1 MSEALYDCGGLRF
14 WSQDEIELREMFQQR
29 VVSVASR
36 TLLDLNPAWRI
47 FRVEGPVLTPDAYV
61 SKSYTDKDVFV
72 TNHEIGGSR
81 IMLRPETTASS
92 YEWARK
98 IGGKMP
104 LCVWQ
109 SGKSFRRELS
119 DGATAAKLRF
129 NEFWQLELQC
139 IYSVG
144 TKADYRKA
152 LIDALFTEVERFTG
166 GTVSVVPSDRLPN
179 YSESTLD
186 IEVDGREVASCSIRN
201 DYSDETRVCE
211 IAFGLDRIVH
221 FASKWESRGADAD

>member
-1 MSEALYDCGGLRF
+1 MSEALYEFGGLRF

-29 VVSVASR
+29 VVAVASR
-36 TLLDLNPAWRI
+36 ALLGLNPAWRI
-47 FRVEGPVLTPDAYV
+47 FRVEGPILTPEDRV

-98 IGGKMP
+98 IGGRLP
-104 LCVWQ
+104 LCIWQ
-109 SGKSFRRELS
+109 AGKSFRRELS

-139 IYSVG
+139 IYAVG

-152 LIDALFTEVERFTG
+152 LIDSLITEVARFTG
-166 GTVSVVPSDRLPN
+166 GAVRVVPSDRLPP

-186 IEVDGREVASCSIRN
+186 IEVNGREVASCSIRT
-201 DYSDETRVCE
+201 DYSEETRVCE

-221 FASKWESRGADAD
+221 FASKWGADGD